1 LRSASAHQ
9 APNLSAVLGIA
20 CALCAC
26 SSGGQTKPE
35 RHDFSDDAGRTCQ
48 ATLEK
53 TSPTAPVV
61 SESVSCD
68 SAGKQCSHDAAPCF
82 QLNIDSMSYQIR
94 NCPACCEGSAS
105 SFVLA
110 DCNTLVCTTDN
121 DCVYA
126 QSKCQAG
133 ICTCPQGYCD

>member
-1 LRSASAHQ
+1 MA
-9 APNLSAVLGIA
+9 
-20 CALCAC
+20 ALFVHSLFGC
-26 SSGGQTKPE
+26 SSGGSTKAE
-35 RHDFSDDAGRTCQ
+35 LHAFNDDAGRACQ

-68 SAGKQCSHDAAPCF
+68 SAARQCSSESVPCF
-82 QLNIDSMSYQIR
+82 ELNIDAQSYQIR
-94 NCPACCEGSAS
+94 NCAACCKGSAS

-110 DCNTLVCTTDN
+110 DCNAVLCTTDS

-126 QSKCQAG
+126 QAKCVSGA
-133 ICTCPQGYCD
+133 CTCPQGYCD